1 MPHAKKKQSFDLNLS
16 QFTKPEDRFFNR
28 ELSWLAFN
36 TRVLE
41 EAQNKHNP
49 LLERV
54 KFLSI
59 SASNMD
65 EFYMVRVAG
74 VKDQLRDGITTPSQ
88 DGLTPVEQLKRI
100 YAKTHQIL
108 SAQQQCWQD
117 LKLEL
122 KGEKIR
128 ILSRDELNAKDT
140 EWLNEYFYNNIFPA
154 LSPIAIDSAHPF
166 PFLPNLGMAVVMGL
180 ERRMKETVVDTK
192 QKAKKKYAL
201 KIVEKKLRAII
212 PLPQKIS
219 RFINLP
225 AKDGQARLIRLEQVI
240 ELFHEDLF
248 PGYNLTSSGVIRIVR
263 DSDLETQDGAED
275 LVRYYES
282 ALKKRRMGEI
292 IRLAITESMPEHLQA
307 FLIKEMHVAAED
319 IVRVNGMLGLS
330 SLSEFIGTI
339 SRPDLRF
346 PPMHI
351 RFPERITDYGGDCFA
366 AIQAKDIVVH
376 HPYESFDVVVQ
387 FLRQAASDPN
397 VVAIKQTLYRTSN
410 DSPIVKALIEAAEA
424 GKSVTAMVELKAR
437 FDEEA
442 NIKWARDLERAGAQV
457 VYGLVGLK
465 THCKVSLV
473 VRKTENGTLRSY
485 VHFGTGNYH
494 PITAKIYTDLSF
506 FTCDPALCRD
516 AAHLFNY
523 LTGYAPP
530 KKFEKIVTAPMSMR
544 KRLLKLIAEEKAHA
558 LAGKPAAIWLKMNS
572 LVDTQMIDAL
582 YDAGQAGVKIDLVV
596 RGICCLKP
604 EIPNFSENIHVKS
617 IIGRFLE
624 HSRIFCFG
632 AGHGLPSSHAKV
644 FISSADWMPRNL
656 SGRVEVMVPIENPT
670 VHEQVMGQIMGANLN
685 DERQSWLLS
694 ADGTYTRHH
703 APDQNS
709 FSAHNF
715 FITNPSLSGRGKALL
730 KDKLVK

>member
-1 MPHAKKKQSFDLNLS
+1 MSSTKKKHVFDLNLS
-16 QFTKPEDRFFNR
+16 GFDKPEERFFNR

-36 TRVLE
+36 ARVLE
-41 EAQNKHNP
+41 EAQNKNNP
-49 LLERV
+49 LIERV

-74 VKDQLRDGITTPSQ
+74 LKDQVRDGITLPSQ
-88 DGLTPVEQLKRI
+88 DGLTPFEQLKKV
-100 YAKTHQIL
+100 YAQTHHL
-108 SAQQQCWQD
+108 LATQQQCWRN

-122 KGEKIR
+122 KAEKIF
-128 ILSRDELNAKDT
+128 ILSRDQLTAKDT
-140 EWLNEYFYNNIFPA
+140 EWLNNYFYNNIFPA

-180 ERRMKETVVDTK
+180 ERRMKETIINSK
-192 QKAKKKYAL
+192 EKSKKTYAL
-201 KIVEKKLRAII
+201 KVVEKKLRAII

-219 RFINLP
+219 RFVSLP
-225 AKDGQARLIRLEQVI
+225 AKEGQTRLIRIEQVI

-248 PGYNLTSSGVIRIVR
+248 PSYNLTSSGIIRIVR

-275 LVRYYES
+275 LVRHYES

-292 IRLAITESMPEHLQA
+292 IRLAISENAPEHLQE
-307 FLIKEMHVAAED
+307 FLIKEMHVKAED
-319 IVRVNGMLGLS
+319 VVRVNGMLGLS
-330 SLSEFIGTI
+330 NLTECVSII
-339 SRPDLRF
+339 NRPDLRF
-346 PPMHI
+346 PPLNI
-351 RFPERITDYGGDCFA
+351 RFPERIKDYNGDCFA
-366 AIQAKDIVVH
+366 AIKAKDIVVH

-473 VRKTENGTLRSY
+473 VRKTENGDLRSY

-494 PITAKIYTDLSF
+494 PVTAKIYTDLSF

-530 KKFEKIVTAPMSMR
+530 QKFEKIAAAPMSMR
-544 KRLLKLIAEEKAHA
+544 KRLLKLIAEEKEFAR
-558 LAGKPAAIWLKMNS
+558 AGKPAAIWLKMNS
-572 LVDTQMIDAL
+572 LVDPEMIDAL
-582 YDAGQAGVKIDLVV
+582 YDAGQAGVKINLVI
-596 RGICCLKP
+596 RGVCCLKP
-604 EIPNFSENIHVKS
+604 GIPNFSENIHVKS

-632 AGHGLPSSHAKV
+632 GGHGLPSSHARV
-644 FISSADWMPRNL
+644 YIASADWMTRNL
-656 SGRVEVMVPIENPT
+656 SGRVEIMVPIENPT
-670 VHEQVMGQIMGANLN
+670 VHEQIMGQIMGANLR
-685 DERQSWLLS
+685 DERQSWQLQP
-694 ADGTYTRHH
+694 DGTYTRS
-703 APDQNS
+703 PTLNVNS
-709 FSAHNF
+709 FSAHDF

-730 KDKLVK
+730 KEKASK

>member
-1 MPHAKKKQSFDLNLS
+1 MPSTKKKHLFDLNLS
-16 QFTKPEDRFFNR
+16 GFAKPEERFFNR

-41 EAQNKHNP
+41 EAQNTHNP

-59 SASNMD
+59 SASNLD

-74 VKDQLRDGITTPSQ
+74 IRDQLNDGITAPSQ
-88 DGLTPVEQLKRI
+88 DGLTPREQLKNI
-100 YAKTHQIL
+100 YLQTHKL
-108 SAQQQCWQD
+108 LAAQQECWKAM
-117 LKLEL
+117 KLEL
-122 KGEKIR
+122 KTEKILV
-128 ILSRDELNAKDT
+128 LSRDQLNAKDK
-140 EWLNEYFYNNIFPA
+140 EWLNDYFYNNIFPA

-180 ERRMKETVVDTK
+180 ERRMKETVLNTK
-192 QKAKKKYAL
+192 VKTKKTYAT
-201 KIVEKKLRAII
+201 KIVEKKLKAII
-212 PLPQKIS
+212 PLPPKIA
-219 RFINLP
+219 RFVHLP
-225 AKDGQARLIRLEQVI
+225 AKEGYSRLIRIEQVI

-248 PGYNLTSSGVIRIVR
+248 PGYNLMSSGVIRIVR

-275 LVRYYES
+275 LVRHYES

-292 IRLAITESMPEHLQA
+292 IRLAISESMPENLQA
-307 FLIKEMHVAAED
+307 FLIKEMHVKSED
-319 IVRVNGMLGLS
+319 VVRVNGMLGMAN
-330 SLSEFIGTI
+330 LSEFVATLH
-339 SRPDLRF
+339 RPDLRF
-346 PPMHI
+346 PPFNS
-351 RFPERITDYGGDCFA
+351 RFPERIKDYGGDCFA

-473 VRKTENGTLRSY
+473 VRKTESGSLRSY

-506 FTCDPALCRD
+506 FTCDAALCRD

-530 KKFEKIVTAPMSMR
+530 KKFEKIAMAPISMR
-544 KRLLKLIAEEKAHA
+544 KRLIKLIAEEKAHA

-572 LVDTQMIDAL
+572 LVDPEMIDAL
-582 YDAGQAGVKIDLVV
+582 YDAGQAGVTIDLVV

-604 EIPNFSENIHVKS
+604 NIPNFSENIHVKS

-632 AGHGLPSSHAKV
+632 AGHGLPSAQAKV
-644 FISSADWMPRNL
+644 YIASADWMTRNL
-656 SGRVEVMVPIENPT
+656 SGRVEIMVPIENPT
-670 VHEQVMGQIMGANLN
+670 VHEQIMGQIMGANLN
-685 DERQSWLLS
+685 DERQSWLLNQ
-694 ADGTYTRHH
+694 DGTYTRHH
-703 APDQNS
+703 SPEEQS

-730 KDKLVK
+730 KEKLGK

>member
-1 MPHAKKKQSFDLNLS
+1 VATLKKPSNAAPAFAGFKR
-16 QFTKPEDRFFNR
+16 PEERFFNR

-41 EAQNKHNP
+41 EAQNTNNP

-59 SASNMD
+59 SASNLD

-74 VKDQLRDGITTPSQ
+74 LKDQVQDGLRQESQ
-88 DGLTPVEQLKRI
+88 DGLTAAEQLEQI
-100 YAKTHQIL
+100 YNATRDL
-108 SAQQQCWQD
+108 LAVQQQCWQD
-117 LKLEL
+117 LKLLL
-122 KGEKIR
+122 KKEDVHV
-128 ILSRDELNAKDT
+128 LSREKLTQKDM
-140 EWLNEYFYNNIFPA
+140 EWLNGYFYSHIFPA

-180 ERRMKETVVDTK
+180 ERRGKETIVK
-192 QKAKKKYAL
+192 SGKKHKVSHTL
-201 KIVEKKLRAII
+201 KMVGKKLRAII
-212 PLPQKIS
+212 PLPPKLP
-219 RFINLP
+219 RFVALP
-225 AKDGQARLIRLEQVI
+225 AKGQQVRLVRIEQII
-240 ELFHEDLF
+240 ELFYEELF
-248 PGYNLTSSGVIRIVR
+248 PNYNLTSNGIIRIIR

-282 ALKKRRMGEI
+282 ALKRRRMGQI
-292 IRLAITESMPEHLQA
+292 IRLAISDTTPENLQE
-307 FLIKEMHVAAED
+307 FLIKEMHVATED
-319 IVRVNGMLGLS
+319 VVRVSGMLGLAS
-330 SLSEFIGTI
+330 ISELLSIEL
-339 SRPDLRF
+339 PELRF
-346 PPMHI
+346 PPLNI
-351 RFPERITDYGGDCFA
+351 RFPERIKDYNGDCFA

-442 NIKWARDLERAGAQV
+442 NIRWARDLERAGAQV

-473 VRKTENGTLRSY
+473 VRKVESGLQSY

-494 PITAKIYTDLSF
+494 PVTAKFYTDLSF

-530 KKFEKIVTAPMSMR
+530 KKFEKIAIAPISMR
-544 KRLLKLIAEEKAHA
+544 KRLLKLIEEEKEYAK
-558 LAGKPAAIWLKMNS
+558 AGKPSAIWLKMNS
-572 LVDTQMIDAL
+572 LVDAEMIDAL
-582 YDAGQAGVKIDLVV
+582 YEAGQAGVHIDLIV

-604 EIPNFSENIHVKS
+604 GIKGFSENIHVKS
-617 IIGRFLE
+617 IVGRFLE

-632 AGHGLPSSHAKV
+632 GGHVLPSPQAKV
-644 FISSADWMPRNL
+644 YIASADWMPRNL

-670 VHEQVMGQIMGANLN
+670 VHEQIMGQIMGANLN
-685 DERQSWLLS
+685 DERQSWDLKP
-694 ADGTYTRHH
+694 DGSYMRHTN
-703 APDQNS
+703 DQTS

-730 KDKLVK
+730 KEKLSGKQ

>member
-1 MPHAKKKQSFDLNLS
+1 MATHKKIASSPFDFS
-16 QFTKPEDRFFNR
+16 GFARPQERFFNR

-36 TRVLE
+36 TRVLD
-41 EAQNKHNP
+41 EARNPNNP

-59 SASNMD
+59 SASNLD

-74 VKDQLRDGITTPSQ
+74 LKDQVRDGVREESQ
-88 DGLTPVEQLKRI
+88 DGLTAAQQLEKI
-100 YAKTHQIL
+100 YNATRDLLAI
-108 SAQQQCWQD
+108 QQQCWHD
-117 LKLEL
+117 MKILLKKEN
-122 KGEKIR
+122 IHV
-128 ILSRDELNAKDT
+128 LSREKLTAKDT
-140 EWLNEYFYNNIFPA
+140 EWLNSYFYSHIFPA

-180 ERRMKETVVDTK
+180 ERRGKETIVKSTG
-192 QKAKKKYAL
+192 KKPKSHTL
-201 KIVEKKLRAII
+201 KMVGKKLRAII
-212 PLPQKIS
+212 PLPPKLP
-219 RFINLP
+219 RFVLLP
-225 AKDGQARLIRLEQVI
+225 AKEGQKRLVRIEQII
-240 ELFHEDLF
+240 ELFYEELF
-248 PGYNLTSSGVIRIVR
+248 PGYNLTSNGIIRIIR

-282 ALKKRRMGEI
+282 ALKRRRMGEI
-292 IRLAITESMPEHLQA
+292 IRLAMSSATPENLQD
-307 FLIKEMHVAAED
+307 FLIHEMHVAAED
-319 IVRVNGMLGLS
+319 VVRVDGMLGLAN
-330 SLSEFIGTI
+330 LSELLAIDA
-339 SRPDLRF
+339 PDLRF
-346 PPMHI
+346 PPLNI
-351 RFPERITDYGGDCFA
+351 RFPERIKDYNGDCFA

-442 NIKWARDLERAGAQV
+442 NIRWARDLERAGAQV

-473 VRKTENGTLRSY
+473 VRNVEGGLQSY

-494 PITAKIYTDLSF
+494 PVTAKVYTDLSF

-530 KKFEKIVTAPMSMR
+530 KKFEKIAIAPISMR
-544 KRLLKLIAEEKAHA
+544 KRLLKLIAEEKEFA
-558 LAGKPAAIWLKMNS
+558 LAGKPAAIWLKMNA
-572 LVDTQMIDAL
+572 LVDPEMIDAL
-582 YDAGQAGVKIDLVV
+582 YDAGKAGVKIELVI

-604 EIPNFSENIHVKS
+604 GIPGFSENIHVKS

-624 HSRIFCFG
+624 HSRVFCFG
-632 AGHGLPSSHAKV
+632 AGFGLPSAQAKV
-644 FISSADWMPRNL
+644 YIASADWMPRNL
-656 SGRVEVMVPIENPT
+656 SGRVEIMVPIENTT
-670 VHEQVMGQIMGANLN
+670 VHEQVMGQIMNANIN
-685 DERQSWLLS
+685 DARQSWSLNQ
-694 ADGTYTRHH
+694 DGSYTRQTQ
-703 APDQNS
+703 DQNS

-730 KDKLVK
+730 KEKLSGK

>member
-1 MPHAKKKQSFDLNLS
+1 MATLKKTANTALDFAGFKR
-16 QFTKPEDRFFNR
+16 PEERFFNR

-36 TRVLE
+36 TRVLD
-41 EAQNKHNP
+41 EARNPNNP

-59 SASNMD
+59 SASNLD

-74 VKDQLRDGITTPSQ
+74 LKDQVRDDLREQSQ
-88 DGLTPVEQLKRI
+88 DGLTAAEQLEKI
-100 YAKTHQIL
+100 YQSTHSL
-108 SAQQQCWQD
+108 LNAQQQCWQ
-117 LKLEL
+117 EL
-122 KGEKIR
+122 KVLLKKEEIH
-128 ILSRDELNAKDT
+128 ILSRDKLSPKDI
-140 EWLNEYFYNNIFPA
+140 EWLNSNFYSNIFPA

-180 ERRMKETVVDTK
+180 ERRGKETLVKSGKK
-192 QKAKKKYAL
+192 QKTAHTL
-201 KIVEKKLRAII
+201 KMVGKKLRAII
-212 PLPQKIS
+212 PLPPKLP
-219 RFINLP
+219 RFVSLP
-225 AKDGQARLIRLEQVI
+225 AKEGHKRLIRIEQII
-240 ELFHEDLF
+240 ELFYEDLF
-248 PGYNLTSSGVIRIVR
+248 PGYNLMSSGIIRIVR

-282 ALKKRRMGEI
+282 ALKRRRMGEI
-292 IRLAITESMPEHLQA
+292 IRLAISTTTPQHLQD
-307 FLIKEMHVAAED
+307 FLIQEMHVAAED
-319 IVRVNGMLGLS
+319 VVQVHGMLGLA
-330 SLSEFIGTI
+330 SLSELQSID
-339 SRPDLRF
+339 RAELRF
-346 PPMHI
+346 PPLNI
-351 RFPERITDYGGDCFA
+351 RFPERVKDYGGDCFA

-442 NIKWARDLERAGAQV
+442 NIRWARDLERAGAQV

-473 VRKTENGTLRSY
+473 VRKVEGGLQSY

-494 PITAKIYTDLSF
+494 PVTAKIYTDLSF

-530 KKFEKIVTAPMSMR
+530 KKFEKIVMAPISMR
-544 KRLLKLIAEEKAHA
+544 KRLLKLIAEEKEHA
-558 LAGKPAAIWLKMNS
+558 LAGKPACIWLKMNA
-572 LVDTQMIDAL
+572 LVDPEMIDAL
-582 YDAGQAGVKIDLVV
+582 YDAGQAGVKIELVI

-604 EIPNFSENIHVKS
+604 GIKGFSENIHVKS
-617 IIGRFLE
+617 IVGRFLE
-624 HSRIFCFG
+624 HSRVFCFG
-632 AGHGLPSSHAKV
+632 AGHGLPSAQAKV
-644 FISSADWMPRNL
+644 YIASADWMPRNL
-656 SGRVEVMVPIENPT
+656 SGRVEIMVPIENPT
-670 VHEQVMGQIMGANLN
+670 VHEQIMGQIMNANIN
-685 DERQSWLLS
+685 DERQSWSLNS
-694 ADGTYTRHH
+694 DGTYTRHNL
-703 APDQNS
+703 DQTS
-709 FSAHNF
+709 FSAHHF

-730 KDKLVK
+730 KEKLSGKQ